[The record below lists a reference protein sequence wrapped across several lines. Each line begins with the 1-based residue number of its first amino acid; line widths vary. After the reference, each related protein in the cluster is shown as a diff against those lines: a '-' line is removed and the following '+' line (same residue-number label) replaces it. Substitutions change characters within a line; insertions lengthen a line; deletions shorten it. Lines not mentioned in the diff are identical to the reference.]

1 MSEERK
7 WRKKPVVISA
17 VQYRSDSPAEID
29 GVTTAYKNVYNGTI
43 SPIDQREPFEGDW
56 VPIAA
61 IKTMEGWHEVADGDW
76 VITGV
81 SGEKYPCKPK
91 EFALTYEPAAEFH
104 RESSIDRLREAGQHR
119 EKPTIQSLTAQL
131 DEIRGILGHPGTN
144 KLPVEASAVDLVR
157 YAHHQ
162 WLETQHAAEQRTVD
176 AESKADSL
184 TAQLAEAARYATSLA
199 VYLRDKFYPE
209 VTQWQPLNDLL
220 GVLSQIDNM
229 IAGLV
234 KPTSSDALAR
244 YKAMEEVAKA
254 VVEVKGDIA
263 NYCCMCACHDIC
275 DTCRVTRFRQALTK
289 LQEVPHDPTD

>member
-43 SPIDQREPFEGDW
+43 SPIDRREPFEGDW

-91 EFALTYEPAAEFH
+91 EFALTYEPASMEFQNSHDAVHYLNMAEGLLEIAKAE
-104 RESSIDRLREAGQHR
+104 RDI
-119 EKPTIQSLTAQL
+119 TIQ
-131 DEIRGILGHPGTN
+131 
-144 KLPVEASAVDLVR
+144 
-157 YAHHQ
+157 
-162 WLETQHAAEQRTVD
+162 
-176 AESKADSL
+176 SL